1 MVINTTMANTGGI
14 QAVTLTEAQMP
25 SHVHTLDPPV
35 GQASG
40 GSNKLYVQDQSIVV
54 TAATEST
61 GGDGAHSNIPPTI
74 ILNYI
79 IKT

>member
-1 MVINTTMANTGGI
+1 MILGSSIANTGGV

-25 SHVHTLDPPV
+25 SHVHALDPPP
-35 GQASG
+35 GQAVG
-40 GSNKLYVQDQSIVV
+40 GAAKLYVQDQSVAV
-54 TAATEST
+54 TVATEST

>member
-1 MVINTTMANTGGI
+1 
-14 QAVTLTEAQMP
+14 MP
-25 SHVHTLDPPV
+25 SHVHALDPPP
-35 GQASG
+35 GQAVG
-40 GSNKLYVQDQSIVV
+40 GAAKLYVQDQSVAV
-54 TAATEST
+54 TVATEST